1 MSHPLLITHYAS
13 PLGQLS
19 LGDFEG
25 KLCLCEWT
33 SSPHHSLL
41 LRRLSHYFGAT
52 PIEGT
57 TATHEQAIEQ
67 LEAYFAAQRTT
78 FSVPLIFAGTAFQ
91 QAVWHALMQIPYGTT
106 VSYAHVAQHIGHPQ
120 AVRAVGTAN
129 ATNAISIFVPCHR
142 VIGTNGRLTGYAGG
156 LNVKRQLLTLEQAHT
171 DIFAENP

>member
-1 MSHPLLITHYAS
+1 MNKHIFFTPYVS
-13 PLGQLS
+13 PLGTLS
-19 LGDFEG
+19 IGTYEG

-41 LRRLSHYFGAT
+41 LHRLQRYFNATLQAGIT
-52 PIEGT
+52 PI
-57 TATHEQAIEQ
+57 HEQTIRQ
-67 LEAYFAAQRTT
+67 LQEYFSSQRQT

-106 VSYAHVAQHIGHPQ
+106 TSYAQIAQRIEHPH

-156 LNVKRQLLTLEQAHT
+156 LQVKQQLLALEQSQAP
-171 DIFAENP
+171 IFAPIH